1 LAEEYRAHAFVGAES
16 SPYTH
21 RSPLDM
27 DDSAKVIQQHVKF
40 YQQFGCVSDEI
51 PV

>member
-1 LAEEYRAHAFVGAES
+1 MAEEYRAHAFVGVAS

-21 RSPLDM
+21 RSPSDT
-27 DDSAKVIQQHVKF
+27 DDSAKVIQQHVKLF
-40 YQQFGCVSDEI
+40 HQFGCVSVEI